1 MKVLVA
7 DKLAESGL
15 DELRSQG
22 ADVSYDPDLSGDALV
37 AAVAEQKPDVLVV
50 RSTKVPQPV
59 LAAGPLALVVR
70 AGAGV
75 DTIDVDAAS
84 ACGILVANCPGKNS
98 SAVAELAF
106 GLILALDRRIPEG
119 TADLKRGVWN
129 KKEYSKANGLYG
141 RTLGIMGLGH
151 IGKEMATRA
160 QAFGMRVVAWEPV
173 PEYRVAPPGVT
184 LVSSPMELAAVSDVV
199 TVHLALTDQT
209 RGLIGAE
216 FFSRMHPGSLFVNT
230 SRAQVVDQGALA
242 AAIEERGIRAA
253 LDVCA
258 GEPKTGTGEVTDE
271 IFQLDGVIGTHHIGA
286 STEQAQ
292 EAIGEETVRVIRE
305 YMATGCAPN
314 TVNSPTGS
322 PA

>member
-7 DKLAESGL
+7 DKLAQSGL

-22 ADVSYDPDLSGDALV
+22 ADISYDPDLAGDALV
-37 AAVAEQKPDVLVV
+37 AAVAKEKPDVLVV
-50 RSTKVPQPV
+50 RSTRVPQAV
-59 LAAGPLALVVR
+59 LAAAPLALVVR

-98 SAVAELAF
+98 TAVAELAF

-151 IGKEMATRA
+151 IGQEMVARA
-160 QAFGMRVVAWEPV
+160 QAFGMKVVAWEPV
-173 PEYRVAPPGVT
+173 PDYRVELPGVT
-184 LVSSPMELAAVSDVV
+184 LVSSPLEVAGASDVV
-199 TVHLALTDQT
+199 TVHLALTDAT

-216 FFSRMHPGSLFVNT
+216 FFSRMRAGALFVNT

-242 AAIEERGIRAA
+242 RAVKERGIRAA

-258 GEPKTGTGEVTDE
+258 GEPKTATGEVTDD
-271 IFQLDGVIGTHHIGA
+271 IFQLEGVIGTHHIGA

-292 EAIGEETVRVIRE
+292 EAIGEETVRIIRE

-314 TVNSPTGS
+314 TVNLPRES